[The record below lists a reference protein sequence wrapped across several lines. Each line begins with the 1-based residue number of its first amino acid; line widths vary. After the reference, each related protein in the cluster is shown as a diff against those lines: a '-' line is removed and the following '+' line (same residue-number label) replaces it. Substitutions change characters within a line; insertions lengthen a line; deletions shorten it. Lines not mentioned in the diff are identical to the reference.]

1 MKKMLKEE
9 TKGKKLNEIWKV
21 EKDTMKKADRTYG
34 KSNFKVFQI
43 VFFTS
48 SRKTEKLNFL

>member
-1 MKKMLKEE
+1 MLKEE
-9 TKGKKLNEIWKV
+9 SKGKKLNEIWKV